1 MGLFSLEKTLLLK
14 TTMSKAH
21 FAYSETRDED
31 LALMLASKTY
41 LGTHNCST
49 KMKNYVYT
57 RNKEGIYYLNIAKTW
72 EKLMIAAR
80 VIAAIDNH
88 KDVLV
93 ISSRQYAQRAI
104 LKYATY
110 TGANYFVGKWTPGT
124 LTNQNTKKF
133 QEPRLI
139 IVCDPRLDHQCLN
152 EASYMNIPVIA
163 LCDTDS
169 PLNWVDVAIPANNKS
184 IFSLAYTIWLLTRE
198 VLQIKSEIPRDS
210 EWDVM
215 VDLFMYRDPDA
226 TKEAEKVEA
235 PEEGEAEENAE
246 PEAVVE
252 NAQNAFAAGEDEDG
266 EGDEG
271 DDVADFSAPAQ
282 NTETADYAK

>member
-1 MGLFSLEKTLLLK
+1 
-14 TTMSKAH
+14 
-21 FAYSETRDED
+21 
-31 LALMLASKTY
+31 MLASKTY

-80 VIAAIDNH
+80 IIAAIDNH

-110 TGANYFVGKWTPGT
+110 TGANYFGGKWTPGT

-139 IVCDPRLDHQCLN
+139 IVCDPRCDHQAVK
-152 EASYMNIPVIA
+152 EASYVNIPCIA
-163 LCDTDS
+163 LCDSDS
-169 PLNWVDVAIPANNKS
+169 PLSFVDVAIPSNNKGRES
-184 IFSLAYTIWLLTRE
+184 IALMFYLLARE
-198 VLQIKSEIPRDS
+198 VKMLRNEISRSED
-210 EWDVM
+210 WDIM
-215 VDLFMYRDPDA
+215 VDLFMHRTITE
-226 TKEAEKVEA
+226 TKKTADGEEADEA
-235 PEEGEAEENAE
+235 DAEEENY
-246 PEAVVE
+246 EAVLDK
-252 NAQNAFAAGEDEDG
+252 NITAGADKEDDEDG
-266 EGDEG
+266 EDDEG
-271 DDVADFSAPAQ
+271 EEGEGKDD
-282 NTETADYAK
+282 E

>member
-1 MGLFSLEKTLLLK
+1 
-14 TTMSKAH
+14 
-21 FAYSETRDED
+21 
-31 LALMLASKTY
+31 MLASKTY

-80 VIAAIDNH
+80 MIAAIDNH

-110 TGANYFVGKWTPGT
+110 TGANYFGGKWTPGS

-139 IVCDPRLDHQCLN
+139 IVCDPRCDHQAVK
-152 EASYMNIPVIA
+152 EASYVNIPCIA
-163 LCDTDS
+163 LCDSDS
-169 PLNWVDVAIPANNKS
+169 PLSFVDVAIPSNNKGRES
-184 IFSLAYTIWLLTRE
+184 IALMFYLLARE
-198 VLQIKSEIPRDS
+198 VKMLRNEISRSED
-210 EWDVM
+210 WDIM
-215 VDLFMYRDPDA
+215 VDLFMHRTITE
-226 TKEAEKVEA
+226 TKKTADGEEADEA
-235 PEEGEAEENAE
+235 DAEEENY
-246 PEAVVE
+246 EAVLDK
-252 NAQNAFAAGEDEDG
+252 NITAGADKEDDEDG
-266 EGDEG
+266 EDDEG
-271 DDVADFSAPAQ
+271 EEGEGKDD
-282 NTETADYAK
+282 E